1 MQVHEQGF
9 QFVLNYYLCR
19 PIDMSKN
26 YKARLSSNFF
36 ALSIIQGTNFLIPL
50 LVMPF
55 VISRIGVSGFG
66 VISVAQVAM
75 VYLSTISDYGFNLT
89 ATRDIA
95 LNKEGGNA
103 EKISSI
109 FFTVLTS
116 KIILT
121 GMSFLLLLILIN
133 VVPFFKANFQVYL
146 SGFAYVI
153 GQSLL
158 VSWFFQGM
166 ERMKFITISVLFA
179 RIVFAILVFAFI
191 RQADD
196 AYLFL
201 FFFGLG
207 NIIAGLFS
215 IYMAMY
221 FFKLKFL
228 YPLLSNII
236 HELRNGW
243 QIMISNLF
251 INSYSYSNIF
261 ILRLFVNDLTV
272 GYYSIAEKIFF
283 AIRQILG
290 VFSQVIYPQVCQI
303 VQKSKD
309 QTASFFKKIYQP
321 FLWILTA
328 GSCTVFIFSHQI
340 TQIFVGNES
349 DIPGLLLRMLSLV
362 PIIVCLNIPAY
373 QILLGFDLKKSYLGV
388 LTLGAIINI
397 GLNIFLANM
406 WGAVGTVIAIIITE
420 LFITIGLNKELHR
433 KDLTDYI
440 KW

>member
-1 MQVHEQGF
+1 M
-9 QFVLNYYLCR
+9 N
-19 PIDMSKN
+19 KN
-26 YKARLSSNFF
+26 YKGRLFSNFF

-55 VISRIGVSGFG
+55 VIRRIGVSGFG
-66 VISVAQVAM
+66 VISVAQVVM

-89 ATRDIA
+89 ATRDVA
-95 LNKEGGNA
+95 LNKESGNT

-121 GMSFLLLLILIN
+121 GLSFLLLLILIS

-146 SGFAYVI
+146 SGFTYVV

-166 ERMKFITISVLFA
+166 ERMKFITISVLLA
-179 RIVFAILVFAFI
+179 RVVFAILVFVFI
-191 RQADD
+191 KQAND

-201 FFFGLG
+201 LFFGLG
-207 NIIAGLFS
+207 NIVAGLFS
-215 IYMAMY
+215 IYMAAY
-221 FFKLKFL
+221 FFKLKFV

-236 HELRNGW
+236 QELRNGW

-251 INSYSYSNIF
+251 INSYSYTNIF

-309 QTASFFKKIYQP
+309 QTAGFFKKIYQP
-321 FLWILTA
+321 FLWMLAI
-328 GSCTVFIFSHQI
+328 GSCIVFIFSQQI

-349 DIPGLLLRMLSLV
+349 GLPGQLLRMLSLV

-373 QILLGFDLKKSYLGV
+373 QVLLGFNLKKSYLRV
-388 LTLGAIINI
+388 ITLGAIINI
-397 GLNIFLANM
+397 GLNIFLAIV
-406 WGAVGTVIAIIITE
+406 WGAMGTVIAIIITE
-420 LFITIGLNKELHR
+420 LFITIGLNKELYR
-433 KDLTDYI
+433 KNLRDYI

>member
-1 MQVHEQGF
+1 MHVFQLKF
-9 QFVLNYYLCR
+9 QFVLIYYLCR

-26 YKARLSSNFF
+26 YRARLFSNFF

-66 VISVAQVAM
+66 VISVAQVVM

-89 ATRDIA
+89 ATRDVA
-95 LNKEGGNA
+95 LSKESGNT
-103 EKISSI
+103 ERLSSI

-121 GMSFLLLLILIN
+121 GLSFLLLLILIS
-133 VVPFFKANFQVYL
+133 VVPFFKANFKVYL
-146 SGFAYVI
+146 SGFTYVI
-153 GQSLL
+153 GQSFL

-179 RIVFAILVFAFI
+179 RIVFAILVFLFI

-207 NIIAGLFS
+207 NIVAGLFS
-215 IYMAMY
+215 IYMAKY
-221 FFKLKFL
+221 FFKLKFI

-261 ILRLFVNDLTV
+261 ILRLFADDLTV

-283 AIRQILG
+283 AIRQVLG

-303 VQKSKD
+303 AQRSKD
-309 QTASFFKKIYQP
+309 QTAGFFKKIYQP
-321 FLWILTA
+321 FLWIFTA
-328 GSCTVFIFSHQI
+328 GSGIVFIFSHQI

-349 DIPGLLLRMLSLV
+349 DLPGLLLRMLSLV

-373 QILLGFDLKKSYLGV
+373 QILLGFNLKDSYLRI

-397 GLNIFLANM
+397 GLNIFLANL
-406 WGAVGTVIAIIITE
+406 WGAVGTAIAIIITE
-420 LFITIGLNKELHR
+420 LFITIGLNKELQ
-433 KDLTDYI
+433 KKNLIDYI